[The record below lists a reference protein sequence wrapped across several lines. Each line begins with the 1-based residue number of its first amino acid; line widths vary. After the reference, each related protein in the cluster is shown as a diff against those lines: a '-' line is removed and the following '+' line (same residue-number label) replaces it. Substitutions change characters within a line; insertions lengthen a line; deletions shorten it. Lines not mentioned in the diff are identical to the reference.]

1 VKRLAIGLAVLA
13 LTGCGSSNTPA
24 SQWDSEVNAGPGGKL
39 DVTEYNDFLAK
50 DGEVFATSPIAV
62 VTEFLRLDT
71 VDALKTTVDATR
83 PGESRDQATVV
94 VTLDGLLDDS
104 IRSARYD
111 IGVHRDATQLW
122 SLTDARL
129 TVRCH
134 AGRGHPDFS
143 AEPCV

>member
-1 VKRLAIGLAVLA
+1 MKRLAIALAVLA
-13 LTGCGSSNTPA
+13 LTGCGSSNSPA
-24 SQWDSEVNAGPGGKL
+24 DQWDSQVNAGPGGKL
-39 DVTEYNDFLAK
+39 DVAEFNDFLQK
-50 DGEVFATSPIAV
+50 DGEVFATSPIAAAA
-62 VTEFLRLDT
+62 EYLRLDT
-71 VDALKTTVDATR
+71 VDALKTTVDSTR

-111 IGVHRDATQLW
+111 IGMQRDATQLW
-122 SLTDARL
+122 TLTDARV